1 MKAKSISAMLLAVI
15 TTAAACTGCGVK
27 PESDASSSKAETS
40 AAGTDSGAEDS
51 GAAESEEL
59 LTYADGTVLRMACG
73 YNSDKTGMSFTADL
87 AGEGITLADGK
98 SYNSG
103 DMAGGRRTAQ
113 DQD

>member
-15 TTAAACTGCGVK
+15 MTATAFTGCGVK
-27 PESDASSSKAETS
+27 PESSTPDSKTESSASGDESST
-40 AAGTDSGAEDS
+40 EDS
-51 GAAESEEL
+51 TGEDL

-98 SYNSG
+98 S
-103 DMAGGRRTAQ
+103 
-113 DQD
+113 